1 MRSRKIISCALF
13 IVCIS
18 LTADLVYAQ
27 SWRDWFQKKQ
37 TSQEPAVLEKSDD
50 TKAENTQQQTAVQE
64 TSQPLGQKKEV
75 DVEIWT
81 IDEPKDT
88 AEQALSEAEKEASQP
103 APAQPKAATE
113 EIDEKTREEALRRT
127 QEQVDHIKRMQEMNS
142 VQRSL
147 DSTKR
152 INEMNQQQK
161 RIDEINRLNRM
172 QKNLDSLRRS
182 EEIKK

>member
-1 MRSRKIISCALF
+1 MRTRKIISCALF
-13 IVCIS
+13 IACIF
-18 LTADLVYAQ
+18 LTTDLVYAQ

-37 TSQEPAVLEKSDD
+37 TPQEPAVPEKTDGI
-50 TKAENTQQQTAVQE
+50 KAESTQQQPVLYE
-64 TSQPLGQKKEV
+64 TSQPAQQKKEV

-88 AEQALSEAEKEASQP
+88 AEQSISDAQQASQTAPEP
-103 APAQPKAATE
+103 AVTATE
-113 EIDEKTREEALRRT
+113 QTEEKQREETLRRT
-127 QEQVDHIKRMQEMNS
+127 QEQVDQIKRMQEMNS
-142 VQRSL
+142 MQRSL